1 MTHSNIIVDSD
12 AFFEIDPITRSIKN
26 LTPSKISVMQND
38 HNSERF
44 TFSIPRYVEGHDM
57 STSDK
62 VEVHYI
68 NINSA
73 TKEQS
78 TGIYEMPDLKIDS
91 DDTEKVTCSWL
102 LSCNATKY
110 AGKLSFLVRFVCLD
124 GNEIE
129 YAWNTAV
136 FEGISVGQGLNV
148 SDEILEEYVDIIEAW
163 KTQLQ
168 AEINVWV
175 DETVAEQVDVQ
186 QIQTNKVNIETLEA
200 DQNVLK
206 ARVDNLLT
214 SETVDGELIDV
225 RVGYDGKTYG
235 TAGEAVREQLKDINE
250 KHIEDI
256 SRISTSE
263 IDIDE
268 IQGTMIV
275 PTAEGESIHLT
286 DSAKAKFRGLKLFGK
301 TEQFT
306 TTGKN
311 LLTAHDMYS
320 RNPQYTT
327 ETIDGRECVKFTDG
341 LDYKLENIPFK
352 ENTVYTLSM
361 WAKSTIKA
369 TSNTNDSILG
379 AFYYSD
385 GTYEY
390 LTIKRDKDWQF
401 YSKSS
406 NPSKTV
412 VAIGMKSYNFTNWLY
427 VDVNTFQ
434 LEENSTYTDYEPYTG
449 GLPSPSPEYPQEM
462 NSPCPDGS
470 VGVDVFGKNLIPYPY
485 FDTTM
490 TQNGITFT
498 DNGDG
503 TITVNGTA
511 TDTANFLCV
520 NMGTPIPIKAGKYI
534 ISGCPANGGAN
545 TFEFAFGWRENV
557 GDTRQLL
564 YEQGSGIEYTFEKDG
579 YIDFICVARTGVTA
593 NNAVFK
599 PMLRVADIT
608 DGKWEA
614 YKEPQS
620 LVVQDIMQSGGM
632 YVDYYGLF
640 GIPVTSGGNY
650 TDANGQQWVCD
661 EIDLARGVYVQRIKQ
676 YWLTGD
682 ESWAVSGIQT
692 GMKEGFTRYDCSISA
707 PPTSSNDSL
716 WSHFQYKGT
725 VAKDGYGAWV
735 HPGSSTKV
743 ALRIVTDHASVDEL
757 KAWLADKSANSEPV
771 TVLYILAKP
780 IETPLSDEE
789 IEAFKA
795 LHTNKTVTTIFND
808 ENAWM
813 AAEYVADPKTYIDN
827 KFLELEKT
835 ILNTTT

>member
-124 GNEIE
+124 GDEIE

-163 KTQLQ
+163 KTELQ
-168 AEINVWV
+168 AEINGWI
-175 DETVAEQVDVQ
+175 DDSVAEQVDVQ

-206 ARVDNLLT
+206 TRIDNLLT
-214 SETVDGELIDV
+214 SETVDGELIDI
-225 RVGYDGKTYG
+225 RVGHDGTVYPS
-235 TAGEAVREQLKDINE
+235 AGEAVRGQIKPIAEKMTEADDLK
-250 KHIEDI
+250 
-256 SRISTSE
+256 
-263 IDIDE
+263 
-268 IQGTMIV
+268 IV
-275 PTAEGESIHLT
+275 SSASGESIHLA
-286 DSAKAKFRGLKLFGK
+286 DSSNAKFKGLKLFGK
-301 TEQFT
+301 TNQNHY
-306 TTGKN
+306 TGKN
-311 LLTAHDMYS
+311 LWDKDTAVSRFEAAPERQSYS
-320 RNPQYTT
+320 
-327 ETIDGRECVKFTDG
+327 V
-341 LDYKLENIPFK
+341 IPIK
-352 ENTVYTLSM
+352 VGIGNTVTVSYKQDL
-361 WAKSTIKA
+361 A
-369 TSNTNDSILG
+369 TGLKCTTVISATRSNTKTDKWMYHDTVTDSI
-379 AFYYSD
+379 
-385 GTYEY
+385 
-390 LTIKRDKDWQF
+390 
-401 YSKSS
+401 
-406 NPSKTV
+406 NKTV
-412 VAIGMKSYNFTNWLY
+412 TITATEEYIYLYTVTWYISGTPRFMQYIGNDLQIEIGSEAT
-427 VDVNTFQ
+427 
-434 LEENSTYTDYEPYTG
+434 EYEPYTG
-449 GLPSPSPEYPQEM
+449 GIPSPSPEYPQEM
-462 NSPCPDGS
+462 NSLYPDGS

-608 DGKWEA
+608 DGTWEA

-620 LVVQDIMQSGGM
+620 LVVQDIMQSGG
-632 YVDYYGLF
+632 YGLF
-640 GIPVTSGGNY
+640 GIPVTSGGNH
-650 TDANGQQWVCD
+650 TDANGQQWVCG
-661 EIDLARGVYVQRIKQ
+661 EIDLARGVYVQRIKK
-676 YWLTGD
+676 YVLTGE
-682 ESWAVSGIQT
+682 ESWGVSGIQT
-692 GMKEGFTRYDCSISA
+692 GMKEGFTRYDCSITA

-835 ILNTTT
+835 ILNTTI

>member
-124 GNEIE
+124 GDEIE

-163 KTQLQ
+163 KTELQ
-168 AEINVWV
+168 AEINGWI
-175 DETVAEQVDVQ
+175 DDSVAEQVDVQ

-206 ARVDNLLT
+206 TRIDNLLT
-214 SETVDGELIDV
+214 SETVDGELIDI
-225 RVGYDGKTYG
+225 RVGHDGTVYPS
-235 TAGEAVREQLKDINE
+235 AGEAVRGQIKPIAEKMTEADDLK
-250 KHIEDI
+250 
-256 SRISTSE
+256 
-263 IDIDE
+263 
-268 IQGTMIV
+268 IV
-275 PTAEGESIHLT
+275 SSASGESIHLA
-286 DSAKAKFRGLKLFGK
+286 DSSNAKFKGLKLFGK
-301 TEQFT
+301 TNQHHY
-306 TTGKN
+306 TGKN
-311 LLTAHDMYS
+311 LWDKDTAVSRFEAAPERQSYS
-320 RNPQYTT
+320 
-327 ETIDGRECVKFTDG
+327 V
-341 LDYKLENIPFK
+341 IPIK
-352 ENTVYTLSM
+352 VGIGNTVTVSYKQDL
-361 WAKSTIKA
+361 A
-369 TSNTNDSILG
+369 TGLKCTTVISATRSNTKTDKWMYHDTVTDSI
-379 AFYYSD
+379 
-385 GTYEY
+385 
-390 LTIKRDKDWQF
+390 
-401 YSKSS
+401 
-406 NPSKTV
+406 NKTV
-412 VAIGMKSYNFTNWLY
+412 TITATEEYIYLYTVTWYISGTPRFMQYIGNDLQIEIGSEAT
-427 VDVNTFQ
+427 
-434 LEENSTYTDYEPYTG
+434 EYEPYTG
-449 GLPSPSPEYPQEM
+449 GIPSPSPEYPQEM
-462 NSPCPDGS
+462 NSLYPDGS

-608 DGKWEA
+608 DGTWEA

-620 LVVQDIMQSGGM
+620 LVVQDIMQSGG
-632 YVDYYGLF
+632 YGLF
-640 GIPVTSGGNY
+640 GIPVTSGGNH
-650 TDANGQQWVCD
+650 TDANGQQWVCG
-661 EIDLARGVYVQRIKQ
+661 EIDLARGVYVQRIKK
-676 YWLTGD
+676 YVLTGE
-682 ESWAVSGIQT
+682 ESWGVSGIQT
-692 GMKEGFTRYDCSISA
+692 GMKEGFTRYDCSITA

-835 ILNTTT
+835 ILNTTI